1 MTTIIL
7 TSTVN
12 VNPSK
17 DWIFQRDSS
26 LRIQTYLK
34 SILQWLTKTNFNIV
48 LVENSGYSFDE
59 LNHEKQFYK
68 HRFEVITLM
77 N

>member
-7 TSTVN
+7 TSTIN
-12 VNPSK
+12 VNPHKS
-17 DWIFQRDSS
+17 WVFQRDATH
-26 LRIQTYLK
+26 RIETYLK

-48 LVENSGYSFDE
+48 LVENSGY
-59 LNHEKQFYK
+59 HM
-68 HRFEVITLM
+68 M